1 MEKQYVY
8 LDHSA
13 TTAIHPDVLEA
24 MMPYLTDEYGNPNS
38 LHRYGQRAQRAI
50 EKARRQVA
58 AVLNCSPREIAFTGC
73 GTESDNLAIRGVAF
87 ALREKGRHLITTP
100 IEHKAVLQTVKQ
112 LEEQFGFEVTYLPVD
127 AYGRVS
133 VDDVPN
139 TIRPDTILVSV
150 MYANNEIGTI
160 QPIADIGALCRERG
174 VVFHTD
180 AVQAGGYLPLDVDA
194 LNVDLMALSGHKFHA
209 PKGVGVLYVRRRTP
223 WLSTMTGGGQE
234 HGMRSGTQNVAGIV
248 GLGAAIEIAHTDRD
262 AKNARLRAMRDH
274 LVGAILEQVDDVQLT
289 GHPTERLPGHASFVV
304 GNVDADS
311 LLLGLDLE
319 GVAASSGSACSSGA
333 ITPSHVLSAI
343 GATKREAMSALR
355 LTLGD
360 DNTEEEVAYA
370 AEVVPR
376 VIQRLRQYART

>member
-1 MEKQYVY
+1 MEKRYVY

-13 TTAIHPDVLEA
+13 TTAIHPDVLDA

-87 ALREKGRHLITTP
+87 ALRDKGRHIITTP

-112 LEEQFGFEVTYLPVD
+112 LEEHFGFEVTYLPVD

-133 VDDVPN
+133 VDDVAN
-139 TIRPDTILVSV
+139 AIRPDTILVSV

-160 QPIADIGALCRERG
+160 QPIAEIGALCRERG

-223 WLSTMTGGGQE
+223 WISTMTGGGQE

-248 GLGAAIEIAHTDRD
+248 GLGAAIEIAHTDRE

-274 LVGAILEQVDDVQLT
+274 LVGSILEHVDDVQLT

-376 VIQRLRQYART
+376 VIQRLRQYAKT